1 MSEDKVRDENGG
13 VDTPPQAKAALEI
26 TDTGDI
32 HATRDEAVVEQLTK
46 AKAEGSRE
54 EEEDDE
60 IDSALA
66 ELRESESEDD
76 DEDEDEDEGDDSRYF
91 HKVIEGLNGKKS
103 ERFQKLQGL
112 LNGAITLNVS
122 DCSEGYTFSF
132 RDNELSVEHWEKNP
146 PNAGTCSIEVQ
157 ERYLEQILRGR
168 LNPQIAM
175 LSHKVQVAGDAAQA
189 VYFFNLFS
197 RS

>member
-1 MSEDKVRDENGG
+1 MSEDTLTEENSG
-13 VDTPPQAKAALEI
+13 VDTSSTSKTELEI
-26 TDTGDI
+26 AETGDI
-32 HATRDEAVVEQLTK
+32 HATRDEALVERLTK

-66 ELRESESEDD
+66 ELRESESEEE
-76 DEDEDEDEGDDSRYF
+76 DEDEDEDSEDDSRYF
-91 HKVIEGLNGKKS
+91 HKIIEGLNGKKS

-112 LNGAITLNVS
+112 LKGSITLHVS

-146 PNAGTCSIEVQ
+146 PNTGTCSIEVQ

-175 LSHKVQVAGDAAQA
+175 LSHKVHVAGEAAQA
-189 VYFFNLFS
+189 VYFFNIFS
-197 RS
+197 RR

>member
-1 MSEDKVRDENGG
+1 MSEDKLTEENSGENIPSTA
-13 VDTPPQAKAALEI
+13 TPELEI
-26 TDTGDI
+26 GETGDI
-32 HATRDEAVVEQLTK
+32 HATRDEALVEQLTK

-66 ELRESESEDD
+66 ELRESEAEDEN
-76 DEDEDEDEGDDSRYF
+76 EDEDEDSGDDSRYF
-91 HKVIEGLNGKKS
+91 HKVIEGLNGKNS
-103 ERFQKLQGL
+103 ERFQKLQSL
-112 LNGAITLNVS
+112 LKGSITLNVS

-132 RDNELSVEHWEKNP
+132 RDNELIVEHWEKNP
-146 PNAGTCSIEVQ
+146 PNTGTCSIDVQ

-175 LSHKVQVAGDAAQA
+175 LSHKVQVAGEASQA

-197 RS
+197 RR

>member
-1 MSEDKVRDENGG
+1 MSEDTLSEENSGAENRL
-13 VDTPPQAKAALEI
+13 TSKAGLEI
-26 TDTGDI
+26 AETGDI
-32 HATRDEAVVEQLTK
+32 HATRDEALVEQLTK

-76 DEDEDEDEGDDSRYF
+76 DEDEDEDTEDDSRYF
-91 HKVIEGLNGKKS
+91 HKVIESLNGKKS

-112 LNGAITLNVS
+112 LKGSITLNVS
-122 DCSEGYTFSF
+122 DCAEGYTFSF
-132 RDNELSVEHWEKNP
+132 RDKELSVQHWEKNP

-175 LSHKVQVAGDAAQA
+175 LSHKVQVTGEAAQA

-197 RS
+197 RH

>member
-1 MSEDKVRDENGG
+1 MSEDKLTEKNNGA
-13 VDTPPQAKAALEI
+13 DSRSTSKAELEI
-26 TDTGDI
+26 AETSDI
-32 HATRDEAVVEQLTK
+32 HATRDEALVEQLTK

-66 ELRESESEDD
+66 ELRESESEDEDD
-76 DEDEDEDEGDDSRYF
+76 DEDEESEDDSRYF

-112 LNGAITLNVS
+112 LKGSITLNVS
-122 DCSEGYTFSF
+122 DCAEGYTFSF
-132 RDNELSVEHWEKNP
+132 RDNELSVEHWEKSP

-175 LSHKVQVAGDAAQA
+175 LSHKVQVAGEASQA

-197 RS
+197 RR